1 MDGNEDQR
9 EFEGNELPATPPEA
23 SDLIDFHLRWRQFR
37 PFAMRAMESASNQ
50 ADRQTIE
57 WLITLADRVS
67 QNDLE
72 EDG

>member
-1 MDGNEDQR
+1 MGGNEDQR
-9 EFEGNELPATPPEA
+9 GCEENELPATPPEP

-37 PFAMRAMESASNQ
+37 PFALRAMESISDQ
-50 ADRQTIE
+50 AEHQTIE

-67 QNDLE
+67 QNDLD